1 MPLANPTLLRS
12 AAVLVT
18 SILASQKAEQRRAV
32 QFTLSTSALY
42 SVNGL
47 LHSSHRLGDCIED
60 HQHAIFV
67 FIIGSSVSVGCHWV
81 AGWEVKW
88 IGCHPSAHEL
98 SFKKKQTV

>member
-42 SVNGL
+42 SVSGL

-67 FIIGSSVSVGCHWV
+67 FIIGSSV